1 MEGQLVTG
9 RSIPNRSK
17 QTHLLIMSKF
27 VLVFAVFSVLAF
39 ASTTAAKNCQTLN
52 GTWYNQRGGKLYL
65 EHKRDNRIVGEYWTN
80 DPRLNTSKVAKS
92 ILLGGYVR
100 FFFH

>member
-1 MEGQLVTG
+1 MEGQPVTG

-27 VLVFAVFSVLAF
+27 VLVFAVFSALAF

-52 GTWYNQRGGKLYL
+52 GTWYNQRGDKLYL
-65 EHKRDNRIVGEYWTN
+65 EDKRDNRIVGEYWTN